1 MELLRLFAFGTW
13 SDYKASSALQAQALS
28 EAQALKLKKLTVV
41 SLAAQSKTIAYDVL
55 LRELEMRSVR
65 EVEDLLIECIYGGLL
80 QGRLDQQAGQLEVFS
95 SSARDV
101 DPKEL
106 AAMSD
111 TLLHWCACSASPT
124 LFHRRQAA
132 TCLVLSPPLLMIPA
146 PLVARPYRHGGAVQ
160 LMASVSEQLG
170 RFKQQQEDARTWQ
183 TDLDQK
189 VEAVKVT
196 LRSNQDAGDG
206 AFGVSEL
213 DARMEYDDEKMRKS
227 GRFKARHQ
235 GGKHNARG

>member
-1 MELLRLFAFGTW
+1 MPNVAELASTSAAPVLELLRLFAFGTW

-111 TLLHWCACSASPT
+111 TLLHW
-124 LFHRRQAA
+124 
-132 TCLVLSPPLLMIPA
+132 
-146 PLVARPYRHGGAVQ
+146 HGGAVQ